1 MTKYILPLLLILCV
15 PLMADEKKGKEEFEK
30 WKAQAE
36 KGDALAQYNL
46 GVMYRDGQGVEK
58 DFKEAV
64 EWFQKSANQGFAPA
78 QYNLGVMYSDGEGVE
93 KDSKEAAKWYRKAA
107 EQGFGSAQKNL
118 GVMYGFGNG
127 VLQDYVTAYA
137 WVNIAEA
144 NGADVKKFESEILE
158 KKMTPEQ
165 IAEGQKL
172 TKEMVKKNPK
182 LLQKQK

>member
-15 PLMADEKKGKEEFEK
+15 PLMGDEKADKEKFEEI
-30 WKAQAE
+30 KAKAE
-36 KGDALAQYNL
+36 KGDAAARNNFGTRY
-46 GVMYRDGQGVEK
+46 Y
-58 DFKEAV
+58 
-64 EWFQKSANQGFAPA
+64 
-78 QYNLGVMYSDGEGVE
+78 YGEGVE
-93 KDSKEAAKWYRKAA
+93 KDLKKAVKWYRKAA

-137 WVNIAEA
+137 WVNIAGA
-144 NGADVKKFESEILE
+144 NGADVKKFKSEILE

>member
-1 MTKYILPLLLILCV
+1 MKFILPLLLILCV
-15 PLMADEKKGKEEFEK
+15 PLMADEKKDKEELEK

-36 KGDALAQYNL
+36 KGDAAAKFNL
-46 GVMYRDGQGVEK
+46 GAMYHNGEGVER

-64 EWFQKSANQGFAPA
+64 KWWRKAADQGYAAA
-78 QYNLGVMYSDGEGVE
+78 QYGFGMMYVNGKGVE
-93 KDSKEAAKWYRKAA
+93 EDHREAVKWYRKAA

-137 WVNIAEA
+137 WVNIAGA
-144 NGADVKKFESEILE
+144 NGADVKKFKSEILE

-165 IAEGQKL
+165 IAKAQAL
-172 TKEMVKKNPK
+172 SKEMVKKNPK
-182 LLQKQK
+182 LLKD